1 MTGTPVDVPVPRKVT
16 RKGSAL
22 CDGPLRLGVP
32 RPKLEQDLREKR
44 LLAFGEVA
52 PRFLLEQGQ
61 HLDRFS
67 CPFDVRVSVTRYRV
81 GQVTEVNGSR
91 LGERDDEGVEGHLR
105 RHDFVDASIRPH
117 AQSS

>member
-22 CDGPLRLGVP
+22 FAGPLRLGVP
-32 RPKLEQDLREKR
+32 RPKLEQDLREKH

-61 HLDRFS
+61 HLDRFPR
-67 CPFDVRVSVTRYRV
+67 PFDVRVRV
-81 GQVTEVNGSR
+81 ARDRVAQVTEVNGSGR
-91 LGERDDEGVEGHLR
+91 GERDDEGVEGNFR

-117 AQSS
+117 A